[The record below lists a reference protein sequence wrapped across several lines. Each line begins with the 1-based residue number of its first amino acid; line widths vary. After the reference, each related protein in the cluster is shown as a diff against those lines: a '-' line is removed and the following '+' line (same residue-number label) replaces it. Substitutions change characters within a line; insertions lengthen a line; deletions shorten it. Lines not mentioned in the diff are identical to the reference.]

1 MICLIVYNI
10 CLFVELIIFF
20 VYLMYYKVKNNICI
34 CFVLF
39 ESDLFG
45 NGVWWCNSFN
55 GFNVSNGNDKWYG
68 IKFGF

>member
-1 MICLIVYNI
+1 
-10 CLFVELIIFF
+10 
-20 VYLMYYKVKNNICI
+20 MYYKVKNNICI